1 MAIRTLDFMAKVSSR
16 FVHEILPVATASV
29 LGAMLVN
36 HYGRQ
41 PASPPIVIQAQ
52 PSASEDAMVQSLR
65 EERELI
71 ASFVKR
77 NQEREIGAARSGNG
91 ATQVAAG
98 APTPPSVADPPLPEP
113 RTAAQKTA
121 ARLAPKAA
129 ARKKSAPAE
138 APLPPADRPALASET
153 PPLLASLPPPAQIE
167 PEPRARPIVR
177 VASEVREWVADVA
190 QASGRVAFRPGLP
203 DWSSMPPLVRTLG
216 FFRQN

>member
-1 MAIRTLDFMAKVSSR
+1 MAIRALDFMAKVSSR

-29 LGAMLVN
+29 IGAMLVN

-41 PASPPIVIQAQ
+41 PASPPIVIQAP

-77 NQEREIGAARSGNG
+77 NQEREIDAGRSESA
-91 ATQVAAG
+91 ATQIASVAPSPLSVAA
-98 APTPPSVADPPLPEP
+98 PPLPEP
-113 RTAAQKTA
+113 RPAAQKTA
-121 ARLAPKAA
+121 ARLAPKAV
-129 ARKKSAPAE
+129 ARKKPALAE
-138 APLPPADRPALASET
+138 APSPQPDRPAVASET

-190 QASGRVAFRPGLP
+190 QASGRVAFLPGLP

-216 FFRQN
+216 LFRQN